1 MSSCGDKSY
10 LETMGL
16 TLFDGIKDTQLCDVL
31 LVNTSLHVF

>member
-10 LETMGL
+10 IETMGL
-16 TLFDGIKDTQLCDVL
+16 TLFDGIKDTLCDVV